1 MFKKKYHSAHYDFK
15 TGFFYK
21 FTLFL
26 GVVLLAIY
34 LLAKLIATTIGNQ
47 DAHIIRAI
55 YEFSQSNSAEVVFA
69 FSLILIAIGFMSYF
83 LHCQFAKLA
92 KIVEEIE
99 KDEELEEIE

>member
-1 MFKKKYHSAHYDFK
+1 MFKKKYYSARYDFK

-26 GVVLLAIY
+26 GVALLAIY
-34 LLAKLIATTIGNQ
+34 LLTKLIAITIGNQ
-47 DAHIIRAI
+47 DVHIIRAI
-55 YEFSQSNSAEVVFA
+55 YEFSQSNSAEVVLA
-69 FSLILIAIGFMSYF
+69 FSLILIAIGFMLYF

-99 KDEELEEIE
+99 KEGELEEIE

>member
-1 MFKKKYHSAHYDFK
+1 MFKRKYYSARYDFK
-15 TGFFYK
+15 TGFFCK
-21 FTLFL
+21 FILFL
-26 GVVLLAIY
+26 GVALLAIY

-55 YEFSQSNSAEVVFA
+55 YEFSQSNSAEVVLA
-69 FSLILIAIGFMSYF
+69 FSLILIAIGFMLYF

-99 KDEELEEIE
+99 NEEELEEID